1 MIGEQLIKDDLDEL
15 KMIFIDEVSQV
26 VADSEKY
33 FLSIE
38 SDPHNEEILEQIFR
52 VAHNLKG
59 SARGVGFNEL
69 GEFMHELESFL
80 IKIKNKSVD
89 INRNVIDLLLKC
101 NDHIVFFVES
111 LKKDL
116 SCHVDSTN
124 ILSQINN
131 FQQTPTINLQS
142 PVIEN
147 FAPEDS
153 SNEISFSKDQKMET
167 GFFEID
173 PSVKEEEKLFVQDH
187 NISRDAEDV
196 NKGDYHSVDDLK
208 YRVDEPRLA
217 TDPSFEM
224 DPIVQVDK
232 SVADASTL
240 VLEEEDLK
248 QISKPSSPVK
258 KNEASKIDES
268 IRVSLER
275 LDKLINFAGELV
287 ILESVLKEKTQKIN
301 DLILKKHLHHL
312 RKICKEI
319 QDQSMSLRM
328 VSVRPTFQ
336 KIERIVRDVSRTLSK
351 DVVIKFQG
359 ENTEFDKTVLENIS
373 DPLVHLVRNA
383 VDHGIE
389 MPEERKGVGKSGQG
403 VISLNSFHRGGKL
416 IIEVQDD
423 GKGIDGE
430 LLKRKAIEKNIIHK
444 DSAISENEAIN
455 LIFHPG
461 FSTKSE
467 ITEVSGRGVG
477 MDVVKTNI
485 EKMQGK
491 VHVRTKKGAGTTFE
505 IVLPLTLAVIDGLV
519 VRVSSDRYVIPISH
533 VYESLKIKHSDI
545 HQSTSIGEVLL
556 LRGET
561 IPLFKIENYLYKSK
575 KEPKDGIAIVIRT
588 QKDPFAVFVDDI
600 VSQSQIVIKK
610 LGYEFKNISEYSGS
624 AILGDGY
631 PALILEL
638 PEMITKMK
646 SRSIR

>member
-1 MIGEQLIKDDLDEL
+1 MIKDDLDEL